1 MATAIERT
9 LSLLAADAEQ
19 RAQAASVAGMGTAPG
34 EIILTPI
41 AVPLA
46 TLQGETSGTPFPVF
60 VIPAL
65 PGGLEFRLI
74 AAEIEV
80 VNALAA
86 PGLADA
92 HVELGNPGSPGR
104 IISPSDIF
112 GLTGFFATP
121 GSNPFQSSGGPI
133 ELTVTLLGANMAAL
147 TAGDLQ
153 VNLYFTKA

>member
-9 LSLLAADAEQ
+9 TRLIAQDAEQ
-19 RAQAASVAGMGTAPG
+19 RAATVSGSAGTGPG
-34 EIILTPI
+34 EIHRTPI
-41 AVPLA
+41 VVPLE
-46 TLQGETSGTPFPVF
+46 TLQGETSGTSFDIF
-60 VIPAL
+60 LIPLL
-65 PGGLEFRLI
+65 PGGLALRLI

-86 PGLADA
+86 PGLTDA

-133 ELTVTLLGANMAAL
+133 ALTVTLLGAAMAAL

-153 VNLYFTKA
+153 VNLYFASTT